1 MIHVCFSLHD
11 KTGRY
16 SKFTGTTILSLFE
29 NTTSDV
35 TVHIL
40 HDNTLTNDNRDKFIY
55 LAGRYGQAVKFY
67 NVAEL
72 CADKIE
78 DFKNFVPLVKTSRLS
93 IGAMYRLTAPQIL
106 PPDINR
112 VIYLDSDIIVN
123 LDIKELWKIELD
135 DKAFAAVPEVDFEY
149 NSKIKFLIVNGYV
162 NSEDYFNSGVL
173 LMNLDYMRN
182 AEEVIMEGVK
192 FCGQYPQCDTL
203 DQDILNYLFSK
214 NYLKLPERFDVF
226 VGMVRQHG
234 QHKIRKAI
242 YHYYGGSCGVG
253 IGMDT
258 NDAFNRLWMDYF
270 LKSPW
275 FDSSAIGRLYKNVRQ
290 DQTHMRKIALN
301 LSSTLRDKARAFM
314 VLEKDL
320 NSLVEN
326 FSVRNDEEILL
337 IAVGTHVQ
345 KIIAEINSA
354 RNEKIFFVML
364 PDFPFNALTK
374 AGLVYGRDFV
384 NASEFLSEAQ
394 GVPMNSYPLV
404 KAM

>member
-1 MIHVCFSLHD
+1 
-11 KTGRY
+11 
-16 SKFTGTTILSLFE
+16 
-29 NTTSDV
+29 
-35 TVHIL
+35 
-40 HDNTLTNDNRDKFIY
+40 
-55 LAGRYGQAVKFY
+55 
-67 NVAEL
+67 
-72 CADKIE
+72 
-78 DFKNFVPLVKTSRLS
+78 
-93 IGAMYRLTAPQIL
+93 
-106 PPDINR
+106 
-112 VIYLDSDIIVN
+112 
-123 LDIKELWKIELD
+123 
-135 DKAFAAVPEVDFEY
+135 
-149 NSKIKFLIVNGYV
+149 
-162 NSEDYFNSGVL
+162 
-173 LMNLDYMRN
+173 MNLDYMRN

-242 YHYYGGSCGVG
+242 YHYYGGSRGVG

-374 AGLVYGRDFV
+374 AGFVPNKDFV
-384 NASEFLSEAQ
+384 NGLDFLSEVQ
-394 GVPMNSYPLV
+394 GVPLNSYPLIQ
-404 KAM
+404 AM